1 MLNQNF
7 ALSTASIHRANRPD
21 IVPAKNVDFLSAM
34 RQAGEDYE
42 KAQHKAKLDALATA
56 LKGKDQEQIDNAY
69 ADIDP
74 YGRAGWLY
82 DRNAKVEDRDAGFQH
97 AYNMADK
104 QLQNSIALSDHNL
117 GNSKNLAQFNA
128 SLKQQAEEREKAA
141 VQAEIDKRLGILD
154 NMHENGTISD
164 MQYIGARSKLLN
176 LGLEMPKQTTIKDF
190 ATAAKDLASANVD
203 IDTLNQYAANN
214 GFEGLKFKQP
224 EKKYA
229 NGDVGLVQM
238 MTDDGMSLSDALTRV
253 GKMTPEEKL
262 DYETKKAYNT
272 GAIKFGYDS
281 ALESQKQAGQMDLA
295 NLNSQNSLNNSIVME
310 GIKNENAEN
319 GRLQQFSLD
328 IQKMQAQS
336 ELNKD
341 FETFK
346 SELPTETIR
355 NAQQMSALSGEPVDN
370 ILLQEYRAKQI
381 EARHKLA
388 DIDYKQAQT
397 MKIQQEQSKP
407 SAEIDAKGESILRK
421 EFNDLTKD
429 YRQVGDSYN
438 RIIYAAENPSPAG
451 DLSLIFNYMKMLDPG
466 SVVRESEFNNA
477 EKAKAWFDQVGVP
490 NSIRLAYTKASTGQ
504 MLLPEQRNDFVNMA
518 GKLMEAQGQ
527 SFDNY
532 TQMYTQAAQDYGYEP
547 NRIVRD
553 PFNNVRPKNKNSQ
566 TKNNEQ
572 LAIGTID
579 GDYRYIGGDP
589 ANPESWEKIK

>member
-21 IVPAKNVDFLSAM
+21 IVPTKDIDFLGAM
-34 RQAGEDYE
+34 RQAGQDYE
-42 KAQHKAKLDALATA
+42 KAQQKAKLNALASA

-82 DRNAKVEDRDAGFQH
+82 DRNAKIEDRDAGFQH

-355 NAQQMSALSGEPVDN
+355 NAQQMSALSGEPVQN
-370 ILLQEYRAKQI
+370 LLLQEYNQHQV
-381 EARHKLA
+381 EWQQKLA
-388 DIDYKQAQT
+388 DIEYKQAQT
-397 MKIQQEQSKP
+397 AKIRRENEQPYLSPIEEYSQK
-407 SAEIDAKGESILRK
+407 AEIDAVIKQRQTDAKEAKEKAEKDENTARSMAIAQNGLNELKNVADSKDLSAYQGVTQYMPWSGKRVQKAKGKTSAAVAAIAPAAIQRLKDAGVSGVNTLGEFMTYVGLPQNPTSEEIAAAVPIIADILGLENPYDSQMAEGTVIENDKGERMILRGG
-421 EFNDLTKD
+421 EW
-429 YRQVGDSYN
+429 Q
-438 RIIYAAENPSPAG
+438 
-451 DLSLIFNYMKMLDPG
+451 KM
-466 SVVRESEFNNA
+466 
-477 EKAKAWFDQVGVP
+477 
-490 NSIRLAYTKASTGQ
+490 
-504 MLLPEQRNDFVNMA
+504 
-518 GKLMEAQGQ
+518 
-527 SFDNY
+527 
-532 TQMYTQAAQDYGYEP
+532 
-547 NRIVRD
+547 
-553 PFNNVRPKNKNSQ
+553 
-566 TKNNEQ
+566 
-572 LAIGTID
+572 
-579 GDYRYIGGDP
+579 
-589 ANPESWEKIK
+589 

>member
-272 GAIKFGYDS
+272 EAIKFGYDS

-319 GRLQQFSLD
+319 GRWQQFSLD

-355 NAQQMSALSGEPVDN
+355 NAQQMSALSGEPVQN
-370 ILLQEYRAKQI
+370 LLLQEYNQHQV
-381 EARHKLA
+381 EWQQKLA
-388 DIDYKQAQT
+388 DIEYKQAQT
-397 MKIQQEQSKP
+397 AKIRKENEQPYLSPIEEYSQK
-407 SAEIDAKGESILRK
+407 AEIDAAIKQRQTDAKETREKAEKDENTARSMAIAQNGLDELKNVADSKDLSPYQGVTQYMPWGGKSVQKAKGKTSAAVAAIAPAAIQRLKDAGVSGVNTLGEFMTYVGLPQNPTSEEIAAAIPIIADILGLENPYDNQLVEGTVIENDKGERMILRGG
-421 EFNDLTKD
+421 EW
-429 YRQVGDSYN
+429 Q
-438 RIIYAAENPSPAG
+438 
-451 DLSLIFNYMKMLDPG
+451 KM
-466 SVVRESEFNNA
+466 
-477 EKAKAWFDQVGVP
+477 
-490 NSIRLAYTKASTGQ
+490 
-504 MLLPEQRNDFVNMA
+504 
-518 GKLMEAQGQ
+518 
-527 SFDNY
+527 
-532 TQMYTQAAQDYGYEP
+532 
-547 NRIVRD
+547 
-553 PFNNVRPKNKNSQ
+553 
-566 TKNNEQ
+566 
-572 LAIGTID
+572 
-579 GDYRYIGGDP
+579 
-589 ANPESWEKIK
+589 

>member
-355 NAQQMSALSGEPVDN
+355 NAQQMSALSGEPVQN
-370 ILLQEYRAKQI
+370 LLLQEYNQHQV
-381 EARHKLA
+381 EWQQKLA
-388 DIDYKQAQT
+388 DIEYKQAQT
-397 MKIQQEQSKP
+397 AKIRRENEQPYLSPIEEYSQK
-407 SAEIDAKGESILRK
+407 AEIDAAIKQRQTDAKEAREKAEKDENTARSMAIAQNGLNELKNVADSKDLSPYQGVTQYMPWGGKSVQKAKGKTSAAVAAIAPAAIQRLKDAGVSGVNTLGEFMTYVGLPQNPTSEEIAAAIPIIADILGLENPYDNQLVEGTVIENDKGERMILRGG
-421 EFNDLTKD
+421 EW
-429 YRQVGDSYN
+429 Q
-438 RIIYAAENPSPAG
+438 
-451 DLSLIFNYMKMLDPG
+451 KM
-466 SVVRESEFNNA
+466 
-477 EKAKAWFDQVGVP
+477 
-490 NSIRLAYTKASTGQ
+490 
-504 MLLPEQRNDFVNMA
+504 
-518 GKLMEAQGQ
+518 
-527 SFDNY
+527 
-532 TQMYTQAAQDYGYEP
+532 
-547 NRIVRD
+547 
-553 PFNNVRPKNKNSQ
+553 
-566 TKNNEQ
+566 
-572 LAIGTID
+572 
-579 GDYRYIGGDP
+579 
-589 ANPESWEKIK
+589 

>member
-56 LKGKDQEQIDNAY
+56 LKGKDHEQIDNAY

-128 SLKQQAEEREKAA
+128 SLKQQAAEREKAA

-203 IDTLNQYAANN
+203 IDTLNQYAALN

-224 EKKYA
+224 EKKYT

-281 ALESQKQAGQMDLA
+281 ALENQKQTGQMNLA
-295 NLNSQNSLNNSIVME
+295 NLNSQNSLNNNIVIE
-310 GIKNENAEN
+310 GIKNENVKN
-319 GRLQQFSLD
+319 GRLQQFNLD
-328 IQKMQAQS
+328 LQKIQAQNELDLQKMRAQN

-341 FETFK
+341 FETYK

-355 NAQQMSALSGEPVDN
+355 NAQQTSALTGEPVQN
-370 ILLQEYRAKQI
+370 LLLQAYNQHKVEWQQ
-381 EARHKLA
+381 KLA
-388 DIDYKQAQT
+388 DIEYKQAQT
-397 MKIQQEQSKP
+397 AKIRRENEQPYLSPIEEHRQK
-407 SAEIDAKGESILRK
+407 AEIDAAIKQRQLDAKEAKEKAEKEENTARAMAVAQNGLNELKNVADSKDLSPYQGATQYMPWSGKSVQKAKGKTTASIAAIAPAAIQRLKDAGVSGVNTLGEFMTYVGLPQNPTSEEIAAAIPIIADILGLENPYDNQFVEGTVIENDKGEKMILR
-421 EFNDLTKD
+421 
-429 YRQVGDSYN
+429 
-438 RIIYAAENPSPAG
+438 
-451 DLSLIFNYMKMLDPG
+451 
-466 SVVRESEFNNA
+466 
-477 EKAKAWFDQVGVP
+477 
-490 NSIRLAYTKASTGQ
+490 
-504 MLLPEQRNDFVNMA
+504 
-518 GKLMEAQGQ
+518 
-527 SFDNY
+527 
-532 TQMYTQAAQDYGYEP
+532 
-547 NRIVRD
+547 
-553 PFNNVRPKNKNSQ
+553 
-566 TKNNEQ
+566 
-572 LAIGTID
+572 
-579 GDYRYIGGDP
+579 GG
-589 ANPESWEKIK
+589 EWQKI